1 MNAAELTLLT
11 NKQLSPQARSLYI
24 ALRSLADHKGIVQ
37 PAISTL
43 IELTA
48 YEPPIKSRDKGHRS
62 TTKQIRVL
70 LERLEATGLVKKVA
84 KGEAK
89 SGKAAVYLLNYAAQ
103 TNRGTLEGHIQGHMP
118 AQQPRG
124 LQPEEGHK
132 EGHGTRAQ
140 EGHIQGHKE
149 GHTETHVTQGMQPE
163 QGHKEGHKEGHSLN
177 NKNKKNKYIWET
189 NQPELTAEDLANAEI
204 PTTPDQLEL
213 DSEFQDIATLAGCG
227 SLTPQQLQALFI
239 KFQTHRNNAYL
250 AATRAE
256 WLTKWRGWCAN
267 QVMYGLP
274 NQHKANGETNHAKHE
289 YRNGKNGKTT
299 AADILKRIREAAE
312 QATASGEGSGFE

>member
-24 ALRSLADHKGIVQ
+24 ALRSLADAKGIVQ
-37 PAISTL
+37 ATVPRL
-43 IELTA
+43 IELTE
-48 YEPPIKSRDKGHRS
+48 YEPPLKSRDKGHSS
-62 TTKQIRVL
+62 TPKQIRVL
-70 LERLEATGLVKKVA
+70 LERLEAHQLIQKVA
-84 KGEAK
+84 KGVVKTGAP
-89 SGKAAVYLLNYAAQ
+89 AVYLLPNAAQ
-103 TNRGTLEGHIQGHMP
+103 TNRGKYVGQGQGQ
-118 AQQPRG
+118 AENQQPRG
-124 LQPEEGHK
+124 LEPQQGQDEGQVC
-132 EGHGTRAQ
+132 GARVGQGQGQGQRQAQ
-140 EGHIQGHKE
+140 TQQN
-149 GHTETHVTQGMQPE
+149 QGMQAE
-163 QGHKEGHKEGHSLN
+163 QGQGQGQGQGQVLN
-177 NKNKKNKYIWET
+177 KLNKKNKYIYG
-189 NQPELTAEDLANAEI
+189 PEQNLTAEDIANLPV

-267 QVMYGLP
+267 QVMFGLP

-312 QATASGEGSGFE
+312 QATVSGEGSGFE